1 MIVAM
6 AENRVIGLQGG
17 MPWRLPGDLRYFKEM
32 TTGHPIIMGRKTY
45 QAIGAALPGRA
56 NIIITRN
63 RDFTAPD
70 ADVVH
75 DLSAALEKAK
85 AVAEIEGGGEVFVI
99 GGAEI
104 YAQAVAEAG
113 RIYLTEVKA
122 ELTGDAFFPELAE
135 GDWKETARDD
145 RQPDEPGGPAYSF
158 VILDRAG

>member
-6 AENRVIGLQGG
+6 AENRVIGLEGG
-17 MPWRLPGDLRYFKEM
+17 MPWNLPGDLRHFKEM
-32 TTGHPIIMGRKTY
+32 TTGHPVIMGRKTY
-45 QAIGAALPGRA
+45 QAIGGALPGRA

-63 RDFTAPD
+63 RGFTAAD

-75 DLSAALEKAK
+75 DLAQALEKAK
-85 AVAEIEGGGEVFVI
+85 AVAGIEGGGEVFVI

-104 YAQAVAEAG
+104 YAQAMAEAG

-122 ELTGDAFFPELAE
+122 GPAGDAFFPELGE

-145 RQPDEPGGPAYSF
+145 REPDEPGGPAYSF
-158 VILDRAG
+158 VILDRIG